1 MSIGNFWDLNVWGLL
16 FLCAILLCSM
26 LFANLLKKSIGFLK
40 RSLIPTS
47 VLGGIILL
55 LISTIYKLIT
65 GEIFFNLPIF
75 GGDGIAKLE
84 IITYHGLAIG
94 FIASTMRT
102 TNKTK
107 EKGRNREIF
116 DTGCTTVATY
126 LIQAILGLAI
136 TIPFALIVT
145 GLIPAS
151 GVLLPFGY
159 GQGTG
164 QALNY
169 GNIYQNDYG
178 FLGGRSFG
186 LTVAALG
193 FLSASIGGVI
203 YLNILQKK
211 GKFKVND
218 EEVTKAINMEQVQGE
233 DEVPMNGSMDKL
245 SIQIGIVLGVYM
257 VSFGIMYGLGELVN
271 GVRSILFGF
280 NFLIGVLMAT
290 LLKVLLKALRKK
302 GVVKKQYVNSFL
314 MNRISGFAFDL
325 MIVAGIGAI
334 QLDLIKDYWYVLII
348 LGVVGALATFI
359 YVKFVCH
366 KLFPNYEYEEFFMMY
381 GMLTGTASTG
391 MILLRE
397 IDPEYQTPAAD
408 NLVFQNLP
416 AIIFG
421 FPMML
426 IAAYAPKYGQTSALI
441 TLAIVTGFFIV
452 MNLILFRNQIFKK
465 KKNEPVTK
473 EEETPSESAE

>member
-16 FLCAILLCSM
+16 FLCATLLCSM
-26 LFANLLKKSIGFLK
+26 LLANLLKKSIGFLK

-245 SIQIGIVLGVYM
+245 SIQIGIVLGVYI

-348 LGVVGALATFI
+348 LGVVGALATFF

-465 KKNEPVTK
+465 KNKAEVKEEPVQ
-473 EEETPSESAE
+473 EEQTE

>member
-16 FLCAILLCSM
+16 FLCATLLCSM
-26 LFANLLKKSIGFLK
+26 LLANLLKKSIGFLK

-290 LLKVLLKALRKK
+290 LLKVILKALRKK
-302 GVVKKQYVNSFL
+302 GVVKKQYVNGFL

-348 LGVVGALATFI
+348 LGVVGAVATFI

-366 KLFPNYEYEEFFMMY
+366 KLFPSYEYEEFFMMY

-465 KKNEPVTK
+465 KNK
-473 EEETPSESAE
+473 EEVKEEQAPVE

>member
-1 MSIGNFWDLNVWGLL
+1 MSVGNFWDLNIWGFIMVIASLL
-16 FLCAILLCSM
+16 GSM
-26 LFANLLKKSIGFLK
+26 LVANLLKKSIGFLK

-55 LISTIYKLIT
+55 IIATVYKLIT
-65 GEIFFNLPIF
+65 GEVFFNLGIF
-75 GGDGIAKLE
+75 GGDGLVKLE
-84 IITYHGLAIG
+84 AITYHGLAIG
-94 FIASTMRT
+94 FIASTMRSA
-102 TNKTK
+102 NKTK

-116 DTGCTTVATY
+116 DTGCLTVSTY
-126 LIQAILGLAI
+126 LIQAILGIAI
-136 TIPFALIVT
+136 TIVFALFVT

-178 FLGGRSFG
+178 FIGGRSFG
-186 LTVAALG
+186 LTIAALG

-203 YLNILQKK
+203 YLNVLQKK
-211 GKFKVND
+211 GKIKISE

-245 SIQIGIVLGVYM
+245 SIQVAIVFLVYA

-280 NFLIGVLMAT
+280 NFLIGVLIAT
-290 LLKVLLKALRKK
+290 LLKVILRALRKK
-302 GVVKKQYVNSFL
+302 GVVKKQYVNGFL

-325 MIVAGIGAI
+325 MIVAGIAAI
-334 QLDLIKDYWYVLII
+334 QIDLIKEYWYTLLI
-348 LGVVGALATFI
+348 LGAVGAVATFI

-426 IAAYAPKYGQTSALI
+426 IAAYAPKDGQTSALI
-441 TLAIVTGFFIV
+441 TLAIVFGFFIF
-452 MNLILFRNQIFKK
+452 MNLILFRNKIFKRK
-465 KKNEPVTK
+465 KDEESTTSEVK
-473 EEETPSESAE
+473 EENIE

>member
-16 FLCAILLCSM
+16 FLCATLLCSM

-55 LISTIYKLIT
+55 LIATIYKLIT

-366 KLFPNYEYEEFFMMY
+366 KLFPSYEYEEFFMMY

-465 KKNEPVTK
+465 RNKTEVKEEPVQ
-473 EEETPSESAE
+473 EEQTE

>member
-16 FLCAILLCSM
+16 FLCATLLCSM
-26 LFANLLKKSIGFLK
+26 LLANLLKKSIGFLK

-55 LISTIYKLIT
+55 LIATIYKLIT

-126 LIQAILGLAI
+126 LIQAILGLGI
-136 TIPFALIVT
+136 TILFALFVT

-186 LTVAALG
+186 LTIAALG

-211 GKFKVND
+211 GKFKVSD

-302 GVVKKQYVNSFL
+302 GVVKKQYVNGFL

-334 QLDLIKDYWYVLII
+334 QIDLIKDYWYVLII
-348 LGVVGALATFI
+348 LGVVGALATFF

-465 KKNEPVTK
+465 RNKAEVK
-473 EEETPSESAE
+473 EEQTE

>member
-1 MSIGNFWDLNVWGLL
+1 MSKGFFWDLNVWGLL
-16 FLCAILLCSM
+16 FLCATLLCSM

-47 VLGGIILL
+47 VLGGLILL
-55 LISTIYKLIT
+55 VIASVYKLIT
-65 GEIFFNLPIF
+65 GDIFFNLPIF

-126 LIQAILGLAI
+126 LIQAILGLGI
-136 TIPFALIVT
+136 TILFALFVT

-211 GKFKVND
+211 GKFKISD

-271 GVRSILFGF
+271 GIRSILFGF
-280 NFLIGVLMAT
+280 NFLIGVLIAS
-290 LLKVLLKALRKK
+290 LLKLLLKTLRKK

-348 LGVVGALATFI
+348 LGVVGAVATFI

-366 KLFPNYEYEEFFMMY
+366 KLFPAYEYEEFFMMY

-426 IAAYAPKYGQTSALI
+426 IAAYAPKDGQTSALI
-441 TLAIVTGFFIV
+441 TLAIVVGFFV
-452 MNLILFRNQIFKK
+452 LMNLILFRNQIFKK
-465 KKNEPVTK
+465 KKK
-473 EEETPSESAE
+473 EEPTIEEQSSSENVG

>member
-1 MSIGNFWDLNVWGLL
+1 
-16 FLCAILLCSM
+16 
-26 LFANLLKKSIGFLK
+26 
-40 RSLIPTS
+40 
-47 VLGGIILL
+47 
-55 LISTIYKLIT
+55 
-65 GEIFFNLPIF
+65 
-75 GGDGIAKLE
+75 
-84 IITYHGLAIG
+84 
-94 FIASTMRT
+94 MRT

-348 LGVVGALATFI
+348 LGIVGALATFI

-426 IAAYAPKYGQTSALI
+426 IAAYAPKDGQTSALI
-441 TLAIVTGFFIV
+441 TLAIVAGFFV
-452 MNLILFRNQIFKK
+452 LMNLILFRNQIFRRKK
-465 KKNEPVTK
+465 KEEPTI
-473 EEETPSESAE
+473 EEQTSSENVE

>member
-16 FLCAILLCSM
+16 FLCATLLCSM

-47 VLGGIILL
+47 VLGGLILL
-55 LISTIYKLIT
+55 VIASVYKLIT
-65 GEIFFNLPIF
+65 GDIFFNLPIF

-136 TIPFALIVT
+136 TIVFALFVT

-193 FLSASIGGVI
+193 FLSASVGGVI

-211 GKFKVND
+211 GKFKVSD

-245 SIQIGIVLGVYM
+245 SIQVGIVLGVYM

-271 GVRSILFGF
+271 GIRSILFGF
-280 NFLIGVLMAT
+280 NFLIGVLIAS
-290 LLKVLLKALRKK
+290 LLKLLLKTLRKK

-334 QLDLIKDYWYVLII
+334 QLDLIKDYWYVLLI
-348 LGVVGALATFI
+348 LGVVGAVATFI

-366 KLFPNYEYEEFFMMY
+366 KLFPAYEYEEFFMMY

-426 IAAYAPKYGQTSALI
+426 IAAYAPKDGQTSALI
-441 TLAIVTGFFIV
+441 TLAIVVGFFV
-452 MNLILFRNQIFKK
+452 LMNLILFRNQIFKK
-465 KKNEPVTK
+465 KKK
-473 EEETPSESAE
+473 EEPTIEEQSSSENVE

>member
-16 FLCAILLCSM
+16 FLCATLLCSM

-47 VLGGIILL
+47 VLGGLILL
-55 LISTIYKLIT
+55 LIASLYKMIT

-136 TIPFALIVT
+136 TIVFALFVT

-186 LTVAALG
+186 LTIAALG

-211 GKFKVND
+211 GKFKVSD

-245 SIQIGIVLGVYM
+245 SIQVGIVLGVYM

-366 KLFPNYEYEEFFMMY
+366 KLFPSYEYEEFFMMY

-452 MNLILFRNQIFKK
+452 MNLILFRNQIFRRKK
-465 KKNEPVTK
+465 KEEPTI
-473 EEETPSESAE
+473 EEQTSSENVE

>member
-16 FLCAILLCSM
+16 FLCATLLCSM

-47 VLGGIILL
+47 VLGGLILL
-55 LISTIYKLIT
+55 LIASLYKMIT

-136 TIPFALIVT
+136 TIVFALFVT

-186 LTVAALG
+186 LTIAALG

-211 GKFKVND
+211 GKFKVSD

-245 SIQIGIVLGVYM
+245 SIQVGIVLGVYM

-290 LLKVLLKALRKK
+290 LLKVILKALRKR
-302 GVVKKQYVNSFL
+302 GIVKKQYVNSFL

-366 KLFPNYEYEEFFMMY
+366 KLFPSYEYEEFFMMY

-452 MNLILFRNQIFKK
+452 MNLILFRNQIFRRKK
-465 KKNEPVTK
+465 KEEPTI
-473 EEETPSESAE
+473 EEQTSSENVE

>member
-16 FLCAILLCSM
+16 FLCATLLCSM

-55 LISTIYKLIT
+55 LIATIYKLIT

-159 GQGTG
+159 GQG
-164 QALNY
+164 
-169 GNIYQNDYG
+169 I
-178 FLGGRSFG
+178 GRAH
-186 LTVAALG
+186 V
-193 FLSASIGGVI
+193 
-203 YLNILQKK
+203 
-211 GKFKVND
+211 
-218 EEVTKAINMEQVQGE
+218 
-233 DEVPMNGSMDKL
+233 
-245 SIQIGIVLGVYM
+245 
-257 VSFGIMYGLGELVN
+257 
-271 GVRSILFGF
+271 
-280 NFLIGVLMAT
+280 
-290 LLKVLLKALRKK
+290 
-302 GVVKKQYVNSFL
+302 
-314 MNRISGFAFDL
+314 
-325 MIVAGIGAI
+325 
-334 QLDLIKDYWYVLII
+334 
-348 LGVVGALATFI
+348 
-359 YVKFVCH
+359 
-366 KLFPNYEYEEFFMMY
+366 
-381 GMLTGTASTG
+381 
-391 MILLRE
+391 
-397 IDPEYQTPAAD
+397 
-408 NLVFQNLP
+408 
-416 AIIFG
+416 
-421 FPMML
+421 
-426 IAAYAPKYGQTSALI
+426 
-441 TLAIVTGFFIV
+441 
-452 MNLILFRNQIFKK
+452 
-465 KKNEPVTK
+465 
-473 EEETPSESAE
+473 

>member
-16 FLCAILLCSM
+16 FLCATLLCSM

-47 VLGGIILL
+47 VLGGLILL
-55 LISTIYKLIT
+55 VIASVYKLIT
-65 GEIFFNLPIF
+65 GDIFFNLPIF

-136 TIPFALIVT
+136 TIVFALFVT

-193 FLSASIGGVI
+193 FLSASVGGVI

-211 GKFKVND
+211 GKFKVSD

-245 SIQIGIVLGVYM
+245 SIQVGIVLGVYM

-271 GVRSILFGF
+271 GIRSILFGF
-280 NFLIGVLMAT
+280 NFLIGVLIAS
-290 LLKVLLKALRKK
+290 LLKLLLKALRKK

-334 QLDLIKDYWYVLII
+334 QLDLIKDYWYVLLI
-348 LGVVGALATFI
+348 LGVVGAVATFI

-366 KLFPNYEYEEFFMMY
+366 KLFPAYEYEEFFMMY

-426 IAAYAPKYGQTSALI
+426 IAAYAPKDGQTSALI
-441 TLAIVTGFFIV
+441 TLAIVVGFFV
-452 MNLILFRNQIFKK
+452 LMNLILFRNQIFKK
-465 KKNEPVTK
+465 KKK
-473 EEETPSESAE
+473 EEPTIEEQTSSENVE

>member
-1 MSIGNFWDLNVWGLL
+1 MSVGNFWDLNIWG
-16 FLCAILLCSM
+16 FIMIFAILLGSM
-26 LFANLLKKSIGFLK
+26 LLANLLKKSIGFLK

-55 LISTIYKLIT
+55 IVATIYKLIT
-65 GEIFFNLPIF
+65 GEIFFNLGIF
-75 GGDGIAKLE
+75 GGDGLVKLE
-84 IITYHGLAIG
+84 AITYHGLAIG
-94 FIASTMRT
+94 FIASTMRS

-116 DTGCTTVATY
+116 DTGCLTVSSY

-136 TIPFALIVT
+136 TIPLALVVT

-178 FLGGRSFG
+178 FVGGRSFG

-211 GKFKVND
+211 GKFTVND

-245 SIQIGIVLGVYM
+245 SIQVAIVFLVYAA
-257 VSFGIMYGLGELVN
+257 SFGIMYGLGELVT

-290 LLKVLLKALRKK
+290 LLKVILRALRKK
-302 GVVKKQYVNSFL
+302 GIVKKQYVNGFL

-325 MIVAGIGAI
+325 MIVAGVAAI
-334 QLDLIKDYWYVLII
+334 QIDLIKEYWYTLLI
-348 LGVVGALATFI
+348 LGIVGALATFF

-366 KLFPNYEYEEFFMMY
+366 KLFPKYEYEEFFMMY

-408 NLVFQNLP
+408 NLVYQNLP

-441 TLAIVTGFFIV
+441 TLAIVFGFFIF
-452 MNLILFRNQIFKK
+452 MNLILFRNKIFKR
-465 KKNEPVTK
+465 KKNEESTTSEVAK
-473 EEETPSESAE
+473 ENIE

>member
-16 FLCAILLCSM
+16 FLCATLLCSM

-47 VLGGIILL
+47 VLGGLILL
-55 LISTIYKLIT
+55 IIASVYKLIT
-65 GEIFFNLPIF
+65 GDIFFNLPIF

-136 TIPFALIVT
+136 TIVFALFVT

-193 FLSASIGGVI
+193 FLSASVGGVI

-211 GKFKVND
+211 GKFKVSD

-245 SIQIGIVLGVYM
+245 SIQVGIVLGVYM

-271 GVRSILFGF
+271 GIRSILFGF
-280 NFLIGVLMAT
+280 NFLIGVLIAS
-290 LLKVLLKALRKK
+290 LLKLLLKTLRKK

-334 QLDLIKDYWYVLII
+334 QLDLIKDYWYVLLI
-348 LGVVGALATFI
+348 LGVVGAVATFI

-366 KLFPNYEYEEFFMMY
+366 KLFPAYEYEEFFMMY

-426 IAAYAPKYGQTSALI
+426 IAAYAPKDGQTSALI
-441 TLAIVTGFFIV
+441 TLAIVVGFFV
-452 MNLILFRNQIFKK
+452 LMNLILFRNQIFKK
-465 KKNEPVTK
+465 KKK
-473 EEETPSESAE
+473 EEPTIEEQSSSENVE